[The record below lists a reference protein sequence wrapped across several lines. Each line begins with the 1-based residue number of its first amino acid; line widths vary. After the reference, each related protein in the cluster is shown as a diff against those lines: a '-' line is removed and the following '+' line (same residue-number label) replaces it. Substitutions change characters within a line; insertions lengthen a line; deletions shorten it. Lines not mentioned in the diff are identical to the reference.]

1 MTASPINNIS
11 SYFGQNKLIF
21 GNTRSVCKNGIKQ
34 EHAGNAQQSR
44 IASVCGYHEA
54 GRIVKP
60 FICTPAV
67 SGLGLGVGARYTMQI
82 AAAGSSGQGLNIHFM
97 SLKSTIALLN
107 HGSGPANLIYCRVKS
122 SIYFKI
128 CLFPSF
134 YLRLTP
140 ECSPGIVMTVSVCY
154 LLHNYHLAT

>member
-1 MTASPINNIS
+1 MAVAPM
-11 SYFGQNKLIF
+11 
-21 GNTRSVCKNGIKQ
+21 KQ
-34 EHAGNAQQSR
+34 DGLLNLLFALQ
-44 IASVCGYHEA
+44 
-54 GRIVKP
+54 
-60 FICTPAV
+60 
-67 SGLGLGVGARYTMQI
+67 SGLGTGCKVTMQI
-82 AAAGSSGQGLNIHFM
+82 AAAGSSDQGLNIHFM

>member
-1 MTASPINNIS
+1 M
-11 SYFGQNKLIF
+11 
-21 GNTRSVCKNGIKQ
+21 CKNRSKQ
-34 EHAGNAQQSR
+34 KHAGNAQQSR
-44 IASVCGYHEA
+44 IASDGCGSHEA

-60 FICTPAV
+60 FICTLVLVPV
-67 SGLGLGVGARYTMQI
+67 SGLGTGCKVTMQI

>member
-1 MTASPINNIS
+1 MCVKTESNRNMQGMPSKAGSPV
-11 SYFGQNKLIF
+11 
-21 GNTRSVCKNGIKQ
+21 SVATMKQ
-34 EHAGNAQQSR
+34 E
-44 IASVCGYHEA
+44 
-54 GRIVKP
+54 
-60 FICTPAV
+60 
-67 SGLGLGVGARYTMQI
+67 GLLNLLFALQCLDLALGARYTMQI

>member
-1 MTASPINNIS
+1 MAVAPM
-11 SYFGQNKLIF
+11 
-21 GNTRSVCKNGIKQ
+21 Q
-34 EHAGNAQQSR
+34 EGLLNL
-44 IASVCGYHEA
+44 
-54 GRIVKP
+54 
-60 FICTPAV
+60 ICTPVPV
-67 SGLGLGVGARYTMQI
+67 SGLGTGCKVTMQI
-82 AAAGSSGQGLNIHFM
+82 AAAGSSDQGLNIHFM

>member
-1 MTASPINNIS
+1 M
-11 SYFGQNKLIF
+11 
-21 GNTRSVCKNGIKQ
+21 CKNRSKQ
-34 EHAGNAQQSR
+34 KHAENVEQSR
-44 IASVCGYHEA
+44 IASDSCGSHEA
-54 GRIVKP
+54 GRIVKH
-60 FICTPAV
+60 FICTLVPV
-67 SGLGLGVGARYTMQI
+67 SGLGTGCKVTMQI
-82 AAAGSSGQGLNIHFM
+82 AAAGSSDQGLNIHFM

>member
-1 MTASPINNIS
+1 MVKINSFLATPEVGVKTESNRNMQGMPSKAGSPV
-11 SYFGQNKLIF
+11 
-21 GNTRSVCKNGIKQ
+21 SVATMKQ
-34 EHAGNAQQSR
+34 E
-44 IASVCGYHEA
+44 
-54 GRIVKP
+54 
-60 FICTPAV
+60 
-67 SGLGLGVGARYTMQI
+67 GLLNLLFALQCLDLGAGARYTMQI
-82 AAAGSSGQGLNIHFM
+82 AAAGSCGQGLNIHFM